1 LVTSASYIS
10 LKNVAD
16 PQLPRDYG
24 CRSLRIL
31 KSKGRC
37 PRNHEEAGYPREQSD
52 DVFGQPFRQKFEH
65 AIFRENYERSK
76 GNRPRLGS
84 YIDLR
89 GADILDSVG
98 VCTVSGLEYNLKC
111 SHRTFDVFQRE
122 SAKVA
127 KLRLYAIDH
136 GIAGAGGNNYAARLG
151 DSFEPGRNVH
161 AIAKN
166 VVVFDYDV
174 ADVNSDAKFKP
185 FTQRYGNIT
194 LGYAA
199 LNVHC
204 AVDGVNDTGK
214 LDQKSVAGR
223 LNYPSAKLSNL
234 GIEKFTAVGPER
246 RERALLVGT
255 HQAAVARNIG
265 RQDGRQPSFDTR
277 LRHNDRSDQ
286 Y

>member
-1 LVTSASYIS
+1 
-10 LKNVAD
+10 
-16 PQLPRDYG
+16 LPRYYG
-24 CRSLRIL
+24 YRCLRIL
-31 KSKGRC
+31 KRKGRC
-37 PRNHEEAGYPREQSD
+37 PRNHEEARYPCEQSD
-52 DVFGQPFRQKFEH
+52 DVFGQPIRQKFEH
-65 AIFRENYERSK
+65 SIFRENDERSK

-84 YIDLR
+84 YIDLQP
-89 GADILDSVG
+89 DILNGVG
-98 VCTVSGLEYNLKC
+98 VCTISGLEYNSKC

-136 GIAGAGGNNYAARLG
+136 GIVGASGNNYAARLG

-161 AIAKN
+161 AVAKN
-166 VVVFDYDV
+166 VVVFDYDI

-185 FTQRYGNIT
+185 FTQRHGNIT

-234 GIEKFTAVGPER
+234 EIKKFTAVGLER
-246 RERALLVGT
+246 RERALLIGT
-255 HQAAVARNIG
+255 HQATVARNIG